1 MKTYRFY
8 TVLLTGLFLI
18 LPFKAV
24 FAQTSVHPL
33 VLELVK
39 PDLTKSFPLMKALN
53 ERKTNREMTSEPVT
67 DKQLSEMLWAANG
80 LNRPDGKRT
89 APSTQNRQM
98 TDIYVVLETGIFFY
112 NPTLHNL
119 TRIAEGDHRNLAGTQ
134 LFVQNASVNLVFV
147 SDLAKFNSSYPPEDL
162 DLLMWAGVEAG
173 AQTQNVYL
181 YGASEGLAVVIRG
194 SVNREELGKVMR
206 LSPEK
211 IIVVAQTIGMP
222 DRAKK

>member
-1 MKTYRFY
+1 MKKYRFY
-8 TVLLTGLFLI
+8 AIILAGLLCVSFQAVMTQSNI
-18 LPFKAV
+18 QPFV
-24 FAQTSVHPL
+24 ME
-33 VLELVK
+33 LEK
-39 PDLTKSFPLMKALN
+39 PDLAKSFPLMKALN
-53 ERKTNREMTSEPVT
+53 ERKTNREITSEPVT
-67 DKQLSEMLWAANG
+67 DRHLSEILWAANG
-80 LNRPDGKRT
+80 MNRPDGKRT

-98 TDIYVVLETGIFFY
+98 TDVYVVLETGIFFY

-119 TRIAEGDHRNLAGTQ
+119 TRIAQGDHRKLAGTQ
-134 LFVQNASVNLVFV
+134 PFVQNAPVNLVFV

-173 AQTQNVYL
+173 AQAQNVYL
-181 YGASEGLAVVIRG
+181 YGASEGLAVIIRG
-194 SVNREELGKVMR
+194 SVNREELGKVMG

>member
-1 MKTYRFY
+1 MKKHRIYAI
-8 TVLLTGLFLI
+8 VLTGLFLCT
-18 LPFKAV
+18 PFRAV
-24 FAQTSVHPL
+24 IAQSNVQPL
-33 VLELVK
+33 VMELAK
-39 PDLTKSFPLMKALN
+39 PELTNSFPLMKALN
-53 ERKTNREMTSEPVT
+53 ERKSNREITSEPVT
-67 DKQLSEMLWAANG
+67 GRQLSEILWAANG
-80 LNRPDGKRT
+80 MNRPDGKRT

-98 TDIYVVLETGIFFY
+98 TDVYVVLETGIFFY

-134 LFVQNASVNLVFV
+134 PFVQNAPVNLVFV
-147 SDLAKFNSSYPPEDL
+147 SDLAKFNSSYPPEDT

-173 AQTQNVYL
+173 AQAQNVYL

-194 SVNREELGKVMR
+194 SVNREELGKVMG

-211 IIVVAQTIGMP
+211 IIVVAQTIGLP

>member
-1 MKTYRFY
+1 MKRHRLYII
-8 TVLLTGLFLI
+8 VLTGLFLI
-18 LPFKAV
+18 LPFQIV
-24 FAQTSVHPL
+24 FAQTQIQPM

-39 PDLTKSFPLMKALN
+39 PELTKTFTLMRALN
-53 ERKTNREMTSEPVT
+53 ERKTNREITSEPVT
-67 DKQLSEMLWAANG
+67 ERQLSELLWAANG
-80 LNRPDGKRT
+80 MNRPDGKRT

-119 TRIAEGDHRNLAGTQ
+119 TRIAEGDHRTLAGTQ
-134 LFVQNASVNLVFV
+134 PFVTNAPVNLVFV
-147 SDLAKFNSSYPPEDL
+147 SDLAKFNSSYPPEDS

-173 AQTQNVYL
+173 AQAQNVYL

-194 SVNREELGKVMR
+194 SVNREELGKVMG

>member
-1 MKTYRFY
+1 MKHTLITIFLSGM
-8 TVLLTGLFLI
+8 LLL
-18 LPFKAV
+18 LPFRTV
-24 FAQTSVHPL
+24 IAQSIIQPFVME
-33 VLELVK
+33 LEK

-53 ERKTNREMTSEPVT
+53 ERKTNREITSEPVT
-67 DKQLSEMLWAANG
+67 DKQLSEILWAANG
-80 LNRPDGKRT
+80 MNRPDGKRT
-89 APSTQNRQM
+89 SPSTQNRQM
-98 TDIYVVLETGIFFY
+98 TDVYVVLETGIFFY
-112 NPTLHNL
+112 NAALHNL

-134 LFVQNASVNLVFV
+134 PFVQNASVNLVFV

-211 IIVVAQTIGMP
+211 IIVVTQTIGMP

>member
-8 TVLLTGLFLI
+8 TVLLAGLFLI
-18 LPFKAV
+18 LPNKAV

-67 DKQLSEMLWAANG
+67 DRQLSEMLWAANG

-119 TRIAEGDHRNLAGTQ
+119 TRIAEGDHRNLTGTQ
-134 LFVQNASVNLVFV
+134 PFVQNAPVNLIFV
-147 SDLAKFNSSYPPEDL
+147 SDLAKFNSSNPPEDS

-173 AQTQNVYL
+173 AQAQNVYL
-181 YGASEGLAVVIRG
+181 YGASEALAVVVRG
-194 SVNREELGKVMR
+194 SVNREELGKVMG
-206 LSPEK
+206 LSKEQ
-211 IIVVAQTIGMP
+211 IIVVAQTIGLP
-222 DRAKK
+222 DKAKK

>member
-1 MKTYRFY
+1 MKKYRFY
-8 TVLLTGLFLI
+8 AIILAGFLI
-18 LPFKAV
+18 YVPFRAV
-24 FAQTSVHPL
+24 IAQSNVQPL
-33 VLELVK
+33 VLELAK
-39 PDLTKSFPLMKALN
+39 PELSKSFPLLKALN
-53 ERKTNREMTSEPVT
+53 ERKTNREITSEPIT
-67 DKQLSEMLWAANG
+67 DRQLSEILWAANG
-80 LNRPDGKRT
+80 MNRPDGKRT

-98 TDIYVVLETGIFFY
+98 TDVYVVLETGIFFY

-119 TRIAEGDHRNLAGTQ
+119 TRIAEGDHRKLAGTQ
-134 LFVQNASVNLVFV
+134 PFVQNAPVNLVFV

-173 AQTQNVYL
+173 AQAQNVYL
-181 YGASEGLAVVIRG
+181 YGASEGLAVIIRG
-194 SVNREELGKVMR
+194 SVNREELGKVMG

>member
-1 MKTYRFY
+1 M
-8 TVLLTGLFLI
+8 
-18 LPFKAV
+18 AV

-39 PDLTKSFPLMKALN
+39 PDLTKNFPLMKALN

-67 DKQLSEMLWAANG
+67 DRQLSEMLWAANG

-98 TDIYVVLETGIFFY
+98 TYIYVVLETGIFFY

-134 LFVQNASVNLVFV
+134 PFVQNAPVNLIFV
-147 SDLAKFNSSYPPEDL
+147 SDLAKFNSSYPPEDS

-173 AQTQNVYL
+173 AQSQNVYL
-181 YGASEGLAVVIRG
+181 YGASEGLAVVVRG
-194 SVNREELGKVMR
+194 SVNREELGKVMG
-206 LSPEK
+206 LSKEQ
-211 IIVVAQTIGMP
+211 IIVVAQTIGLP
-222 DRAKK
+222 DKAKK

>member
-1 MKTYRFY
+1 MKKYRFY
-8 TVLLTGLFLI
+8 AIILAGFLI
-18 LPFKAV
+18 YVPFRAV
-24 FAQTSVHPL
+24 IAQSNVQPL
-33 VLELVK
+33 VLELAK
-39 PDLTKSFPLMKALN
+39 PELSKSFPLLKALN
-53 ERKTNREMTSEPVT
+53 ERKTNREITSEPIT
-67 DKQLSEMLWAANG
+67 DRQLSEILWAANG
-80 LNRPDGKRT
+80 MNRPDGKRT

-98 TDIYVVLETGIFFY
+98 TDVYVVLETGIFFY

-119 TRIAEGDHRNLAGTQ
+119 TRIAQGDHRKLAGTQ
-134 LFVQNASVNLVFV
+134 PFVQNAPVNLVFV

-173 AQTQNVYL
+173 AQAQNVYL
-181 YGASEGLAVVIRG
+181 YGASEGLAVIIRG
-194 SVNREELGKVMR
+194 SVNREEFGKVMG

>member
-1 MKTYRFY
+1 MKKYRFY
-8 TVLLTGLFLI
+8 AIILAGFLI
-18 LPFKAV
+18 YVPFRAV
-24 FAQTSVHPL
+24 IAQSNVQPL
-33 VLELVK
+33 VLELAK
-39 PDLTKSFPLMKALN
+39 PELSKSFPLLKALN
-53 ERKTNREMTSEPVT
+53 ERKTNREITSEPIT
-67 DKQLSEMLWAANG
+67 DRQLSEILWAANG
-80 LNRPDGKRT
+80 MNRPDGKRT

-98 TDIYVVLETGIFFY
+98 TDVYVVLETGIFFY

-119 TRIAEGDHRNLAGTQ
+119 TRIAQGDHRKLAGTQ
-134 LFVQNASVNLVFV
+134 PFVQNAPVNLVFV

-173 AQTQNVYL
+173 AQAQNVYL
-181 YGASEGLAVVIRG
+181 YGASEGLAVIIRG
-194 SVNREELGKVMR
+194 SVNREELGKVMG